1 MSSKT
6 PTTKACTR
14 QEMAARYGVHRN
26 TLLRWLRRHHIILRP
41 GLILPEDQQR
51 IIAALG
57 EPAYPPK
64 MSDAEQEGLAS
75 RH

>member
-1 MSSKT
+1 MSFTT

-26 TLLRWLRRHHIILRP
+26 TFLRWLRQHDIILRP
-41 GLILPEDQQR
+41 GLILPRDQRR

-57 EPAYPPK
+57 QPLHPPK
-64 MSDAEQEGLAS
+64 ISATENQGLAS
-75 RH
+75 RV